1 MNTVLNTQLKKDII
15 EWDVP
20 NWSHLIKLWQ
30 PVLDAFPR
38 DSKVLAIGERN
49 GGLSL
54 WMALQGFQVVCTDR
68 QGPTQQARELHKKY
82 QVEDKI
88 TYYDFDLVNTQDFST
103 TYDII
108 IMKSVLGGLKEQYR
122 DANSRTD
129 LVRQKAVDNIY
140 KLLSPQGIF
149 LSADNLQG
157 SIFLRLIKRLKNK
170 QSGWHYFSIQELN
183 DLCKQFS
190 SVTVKGFGIIPS
202 KFSIPIL
209 NKAAYIINLSLWQLL
224 PPNSAYIAFTIA
236 HKSF

>member
-1 MNTVLNTQLKKDII
+1 MNTQLKQDII

-30 PVLDAFPR
+30 PVLDGLPR

-68 QGPTQQARELHKKY
+68 EGPTEQARELHKKY
-82 QVEDKI
+82 GVAQNI
-88 TYYDFDLVNTQDFST
+88 TYRDFDLVNTQNFDT

-108 IMKSVLGGLKEQYR
+108 IMKSVLGGVKEQYGN
-122 DANSRTD
+122 AASRTD
-129 LVRQKAVDNIY
+129 ATRQKAIDNIY
-140 KLLSPQGIF
+140 KLLSQKGIF

-157 SIFLRLIKRLKNK
+157 SMFLRLIKRLKNK

-190 SVTVKGFGIIPS
+190 SVSVQSFGIIPT
-202 KFSIPIL
+202 KFSVPIL
-209 NKAAYIINLSLWQLL
+209 NKAAHIINSFLWQLF

-236 HKSF
+236 RK